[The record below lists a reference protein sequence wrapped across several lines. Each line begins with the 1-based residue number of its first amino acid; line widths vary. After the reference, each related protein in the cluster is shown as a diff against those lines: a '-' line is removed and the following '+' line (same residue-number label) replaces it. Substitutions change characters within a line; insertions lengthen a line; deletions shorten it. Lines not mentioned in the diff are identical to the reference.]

1 VSLYLCVFAGE
12 QEMEGVEVGPYS
24 DYNALRRYIVEEI
37 EGGVAGSRFPA
48 FVLHSD
54 CDGEWSVADCPK
66 LRSELAEISAAM
78 KERPPV
84 AIEETRAQVRPTNA
98 FESFVDVDG
107 QFLLERLQTL
117 VDVALQKGRPI
128 LFQ

>member
-1 VSLYLCVFAGE
+1 MSLYLCVFAGE

-24 DYNALRRYIVEEI
+24 EYNALRRYIVREL
-37 EGGVAGSRFPA
+37 EGGAAGSRFPS

-54 CDGEWSVADCPK
+54 CDGEWPVEVCRR
-66 LRSELAEISAAM
+66 LHSELAEISGAM
-78 KERPPV
+78 RSLPPV
-84 AIEETRAQVRPTNA
+84 ESGEVAPGAHPAND

-107 QFLLERLQTL
+107 RFLIDRLIDL
-117 VDVALQKGRPI
+117 VEVALQKGRPI

>member
-24 DYNALRRYIVEEI
+24 DYNALREYIVREL
-37 EGGVAGSRFPA
+37 EGGVAGSLFPV
-48 FVLHSD
+48 FILHSD
-54 CDGEWSVADCPK
+54 CDGEWSVEDCRK
-66 LRSELAEISAAM
+66 LYLELPAIGAAM
-78 KERPPV
+78 KARPPASRGGSGT
-84 AIEETRAQVRPTNA
+84 AIHPHNA

-107 QFLLERLQTL
+107 QFLLDRLFDL
-117 VDVALQKGRPI
+117 VEVALQKGRPI